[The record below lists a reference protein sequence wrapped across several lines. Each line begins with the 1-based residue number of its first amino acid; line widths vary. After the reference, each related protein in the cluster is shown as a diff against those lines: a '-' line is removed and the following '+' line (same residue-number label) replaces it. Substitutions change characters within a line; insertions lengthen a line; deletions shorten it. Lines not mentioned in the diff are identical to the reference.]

1 MKRKINLSLAFIA
14 LIAVLAATVGLT
26 FVYYGLLRERVRSD
40 LASSA
45 EVLRDTGLL
54 QEVYA
59 ASSGENNIDQERLS
73 RLRNTPARITW
84 INTDGSILFDNN
96 PDANMSENH
105 FDRPEVQEALN
116 TGSGVI
122 VRNSST
128 MHRDIMY
135 YALKL
140 EDGTILRI
148 STQARTLTS
157 IFLTAA
163 PIILITLA
171 AILAV
176 CLMLSQFLTSSILH
190 PIERMAENLDDPI
203 GPPVYSEL
211 KPFADKIRT
220 QHENILAAAKSRQD
234 FTANV
239 SHELKTPLT
248 AISGYA
254 ELIEN
259 HMVDE
264 KEEEHAVREIRR
276 NSDRLLSLINDI
288 LALSE
293 LDQADISLQLTETDL
308 YELAGE
314 CCETMKVAA
323 AEKQIRL
330 LRKGSSTVVTADR
343 NQMQE
348 LISNLLQNA
357 VRYNNEGGTVIVS
370 AGTENG
376 RAFIRVEDDG
386 IGIPEDQ
393 QDRVF
398 ERFYRVDKSRSRET
412 GGTGLGLAIVKH
424 IAELHDAEIRLES
437 APGKGTKVTVLF

>member
-14 LIAVLAATVGLT
+14 LIAVVSAAIGLT
-26 FVYYGLLRERVRSD
+26 FVYHGLSRERIRSD

-45 EVLRDTGLL
+45 EVLSDTGLL

-59 ASSGENNIDQERLS
+59 ASSGGKNIDQERLS
-73 RLRNTPARITW
+73 RLQNTSARITW
-84 INTDGSILFDNN
+84 INTDGSILFDNS

-105 FDRPEVQEALN
+105 FDRPEVQEALKD
-116 TGSGVI
+116 GSGVI
-122 VRNSST
+122 TRNSST
-128 MHRDIMY
+128 MHSDIMY

-148 STQARTLTS
+148 STQARTLTN

-176 CLMLSQFLTSSILH
+176 CLLLSQFLTSSILH

-220 QHENILAAAKSRQD
+220 QHENILAAARSRQD

-259 HMVDE
+259 HMVDG
-264 KEEEHAVREIRR
+264 KEEEHAVQEIRR

-293 LDQADISLQLTETDL
+293 LDQADVSLQLTETDL

-323 AEKQIRL
+323 DEKQISL
-330 LRKGSSTVVTADR
+330 LREGSSTVVTADR
-343 NQMQE
+343 NQMHE

-357 VRYNNEGGTVIVS
+357 IRYNNEGGKVTVS
-370 AGTENG
+370 TGTENG
-376 RAFIRVEDDG
+376 RAFLCVEDNG

-393 QDRVF
+393 QDRIF

-424 IAELHDAEIRLES
+424 IAELHDAEIHLES

>member
-1 MKRKINLSLAFIA
+1 MKRKINLSLVFIA
-14 LIAVLAATVGLT
+14 LIAVLAATAGLT
-26 FVYYGLLRERVRSD
+26 FVYYGLFRERIRSD

-45 EVLRDTGLL
+45 EVLCDTGLL

-59 ASSGENNIDQERLS
+59 ASSEGRNIDQERLT
-73 RLRNTPARITW
+73 RLRNTSARITW
-84 INTDGSILFDNN
+84 INADGSILFDNN
-96 PDANMSENH
+96 PDANLSENH
-105 FDRPEVQEALN
+105 LNRPEVQEALK
-116 TGSGVI
+116 TGSGEI

-140 EDGTILRI
+140 EDGTILRV
-148 STQARTLTS
+148 STQARSLPN
-157 IFLTAA
+157 IFLTAS

-176 CLMLSQFLTSSILH
+176 CLLLSQFLSSSILH

-203 GPPVYSEL
+203 GTPVYSEL

-220 QHENILAAAKSRQD
+220 QHENILAAAKSRQE

-259 HMVDE
+259 HMVVG
-264 KEEEHAVREIRR
+264 KEEEHAVRQIRR

-293 LDQADISLQLTETDL
+293 LDQADVSLQLTETDL

-314 CCETMKVAA
+314 CCDTMKVAA
-323 AEKQIRL
+323 AEKQISL
-330 LRKGSSTVVTADR
+330 LREGSSVVVTADR
-343 NQMQE
+343 NQMHE

-357 VRYNNEGGTVIVS
+357 IRYNNEGGTVTVS

-376 RAFIRVEDDG
+376 RAFLRVEDNG

-393 QDRVF
+393 QDRIF

-424 IAELHDAEIRLES
+424 IAELHNAEIQLES
-437 APGKGTKVTVLF
+437 VPGKGTKVTVLF

>member
-1 MKRKINLSLAFIA
+1 MKRKINLSLAFTA
-14 LIAVLAATVGLT
+14 LIAVLATTIGLT

-45 EVLRDTGLL
+45 EVLCDTGLL

-59 ASSGENNIDQERLS
+59 ASSGKNNIDQERLS
-73 RLRNTPARITW
+73 RLRNTSARITW

-128 MHRDIMY
+128 LHRDIMY
-135 YALKL
+135 YAMKL

-148 STQARTLTS
+148 STQARTLTN

-171 AILAV
+171 AILTV
-176 CLMLSQFLTSSILH
+176 CLLLSQFLTSSILH

-259 HMVDE
+259 HMVEGND
-264 KEEEHAVREIRR
+264 EEHAVREIRR

-293 LDQADISLQLTETDL
+293 LDQADVSLQLTETDL

-323 AEKQIRL
+323 AEKRINV
-330 LRKGSSTVVTADR
+330 LREGSSTVVTADR
-343 NQMQE
+343 NQLQE

-357 VRYNNEGGTVIVS
+357 IRYNNEGGTVIVS

-376 RAFIRVEDDG
+376 RAFLRVEDDG

-393 QDRVF
+393 QDRIF

>member
-1 MKRKINLSLAFIA
+1 MKRKINLSLAFVA
-14 LIAVLAATVGLT
+14 LIAVTATAVGLT
-26 FVYYGLLRERVRSD
+26 FMYYGIFRERIRSD

-45 EVLRDTGLL
+45 EVLCSTGLL
-54 QEVYA
+54 QDVYA
-59 ASSGENNIDQERLS
+59 ARPEGGSADTDRLS
-73 RLRNTPARITW
+73 RLQEISARITW
-84 INTDGSILFDNN
+84 IDRDGSVLFDNS
-96 PDANMSENH
+96 PDANLSENH
-105 FDRPEVQEALN
+105 LDRPEVQEALQH
-116 TGSGVI
+116 GSGEI

-135 YALKL
+135 YAMRL
-140 EDGTILRI
+140 EDGTILRV
-148 STQARTLTS
+148 STQARTLTN

-163 PIILITLA
+163 PIFLITLF
-171 AILAV
+171 IVLAV
-176 CLMLSQFLTSSILH
+176 CILFSRLLTASILQ
-190 PIERMAENLDDPI
+190 PIEKMAEHLDDGLGTPA
-203 GPPVYSEL
+203 YREL
-211 KPFADKIRT
+211 EPFADKIRT

-259 HMVDE
+259 HMTGE
-264 KEEEHAVREIRR
+264 KTEEYFARQIRG

-293 LDQADISLQLTETDL
+293 LEHEGLPRQAAEIDL
-308 YELAGE
+308 HELARE
-314 CCETMKVAA
+314 CCETMEVQAA
-323 AEKQIRL
+323 GKHVRMIRE
-330 LRKGSSTVVTADR
+330 GSAAVITGDKDR
-343 NQMQE
+343 IRE

-357 VRYNNEGGTVIVS
+357 IRYNNEGGYVRISTGS
-370 AGTENG
+370 QDGHP
-376 RAFIRVEDDG
+376 FLFVEDNG

-393 QDRVF
+393 QDRIF

-424 IAELHDAEIRLES
+424 IAELHNAEIRLES

>member
-14 LIAVLAATVGLT
+14 LIAVVAATVGLT
-26 FVYYGLLRERVRSD
+26 FVYYGLFRERIRSD

-45 EVLRDTGLL
+45 EVLSDTGLL

-59 ASSGENNIDQERLS
+59 SSSEGASIDPARLG
-73 RLRNTPARITW
+73 RLRNTSARITW
-84 INTDGSILFDNN
+84 IDKDGRILFDNN
-96 PDANMSENH
+96 PDANISENH
-105 FDRPEVQEALN
+105 LDRPEVQEALQN
-116 TGSGVI
+116 GSGEI

-140 EDGTILRI
+140 DNGTILRV
-148 STQARTLTS
+148 STQARTLPN

-163 PIILITLA
+163 PIILI
-171 AILAV
+171 ILAIV
-176 CLMLSQFLTSSILH
+176 LTACILISHFLTSSILQ
-190 PIERMAENLDDPI
+190 PIEKMAEHLDD
-203 GPPVYSEL
+203 GLGTPVYREL
-211 KPFADKIRT
+211 EPFADKIRT

-259 HMVDE
+259 HMTGE
-264 KEEEHAVREIRR
+264 KKEEYFARQIRR

-293 LDQADISLQLTETDL
+293 LEHEGLTQQHAEIDLQ
-308 YELAGE
+308 ELAGE
-314 CCETMKVAA
+314 CCETMEVPAA
-323 AEKQIRL
+323 GKHIHLIQE
-330 LRKGSSTVVTADR
+330 GSSAMITGDK
-343 NQMQE
+343 NQIHE

-357 VRYNNEGGTVIVS
+357 IRYNNEGGLVRIVTGKQEGHS
-370 AGTENG
+370 FLYVKDN
-376 RAFIRVEDDG
+376 G

-424 IAELHDAEIRLES
+424 IAELHHAEILLES

>member
-14 LIAVLAATVGLT
+14 LIAVVSAAIGLT
-26 FVYYGLLRERVRSD
+26 FVYHGLSRERIRSD

-45 EVLRDTGLL
+45 EVLSDTGLL

-59 ASSGENNIDQERLS
+59 ASSGGKNIDQERLS
-73 RLRNTPARITW
+73 RLQNTSARITW
-84 INTDGSILFDNN
+84 INTDGSILFDNS

-105 FDRPEVQEALN
+105 FDRPEVQEALKD
-116 TGSGVI
+116 GSGVI
-122 VRNSST
+122 TRNSST
-128 MHRDIMY
+128 MHSDIMY

-148 STQARTLTS
+148 STQARTLTN

-176 CLMLSQFLTSSILH
+176 CLLLSQFLTSSILH

-220 QHENILAAAKSRQD
+220 QHENILAAARSRQD

-259 HMVDE
+259 HMVE
-264 KEEEHAVREIRR
+264 GKEEEHAVQEIRR

-293 LDQADISLQLTETDL
+293 LDQADVSLQLTETDL

-323 AEKQIRL
+323 DEKQISL
-330 LRKGSSTVVTADR
+330 LREGSSTVVTADR
-343 NQMQE
+343 NQMHE

-357 VRYNNEGGTVIVS
+357 IRYNNEGGKVTVS
-370 AGTENG
+370 TGTENG
-376 RAFIRVEDDG
+376 RAFLCVEDNG

-393 QDRVF
+393 QDRIF

-424 IAELHDAEIRLES
+424 IAELHDAEIHLES